1 MSANHQHNASVDR
14 KDDATITQTTTWA
27 YETCAK
33 LATTS
38 FKWATC
44 YMRDKSLLAEFGM
57 EPPPPA

>member
-1 MSANHQHNASVDR
+1 VDR